1 MNAIHVRNWQKVSK
15 DFYLVCDAWGRP
27 ISGLQWAGKGG
38 EGRAT
43 RLSFLLPLRKDKGSL
58 RGLTRS
64 FSIEATIGN
73 NCKGASFLYCNVIPY
88 EIVTSANHVQQP
100 THTQASEE
108 QTAAVATKGR
118 NLTAS
123 IQCRNFPRAI
133 KKIFSC
139 IIKWGKEGE

>member
-1 MNAIHVRNWQKVSK
+1 M
-15 DFYLVCDAWGRP
+15 GR
-27 ISGLQWAGKGG
+27 G
-38 EGRAT
+38 EGGAT

-58 RGLTRS
+58 RGLTRG
-64 FSIEATIGN
+64 FSIEAAIGN
-73 NCKGASFLYCNVIPY
+73 NCKGAPFLYRNVIPH
-88 EIVTSANHVQQP
+88 EIATSANDVQQP

-133 KKIFSC
+133 KKIFSRL
-139 IIKWGKEGE
+139 IKWVIEGGEMS

>member
-1 MNAIHVRNWQKVSK
+1 MPFMFEIGKKSAKTFIWSVMHGAGPSADCNGQG
-15 DFYLVCDAWGRP
+15 GR
-27 ISGLQWAGKGG
+27 G

-64 FSIEATIGN
+64 FSIEAAIGN
-73 NCKGASFLYCNVIPY
+73 NCKGAPFLYCNVIPH
-88 EIVTSANHVQQP
+88 EIATSANHVQQP

-133 KKIFSC
+133 K
-139 IIKWGKEGE
+139 